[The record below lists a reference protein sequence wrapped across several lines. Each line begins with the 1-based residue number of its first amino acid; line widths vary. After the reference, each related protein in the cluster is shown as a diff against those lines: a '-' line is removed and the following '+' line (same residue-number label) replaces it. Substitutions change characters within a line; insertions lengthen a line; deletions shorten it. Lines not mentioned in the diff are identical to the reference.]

1 MFLKGIKF
9 IFTVFKIISRYG
21 VVIMG
26 SEKENKS
33 SIKDRILKEKEFK
46 NSEFIGAIIVNIII
60 LYIVNNLLGWKISFI
75 APTWT
80 QVLFILNLSIV
91 ANILANIGFLIYQR
105 GWFRSLAQIILNI
118 IGFVVAYVFY
128 VVFPFIIQTE
138 WIAIALKILIILAMV
153 AFVIATIVEVLRLI
167 FINIEKT
174 NS

>member
-1 MFLKGIKF
+1 MSTDI
-9 IFTVFKIISRYG
+9 
-21 VVIMG
+21 
-26 SEKENKS
+26 ENKS
-33 SIKDRILKEKEFK
+33 SIPDKILKEKEFK

-80 QVLFILNLSIV
+80 QVLFILNVSIV

-105 GWFRSLAQIILNI
+105 GWFRSLAQIILTI
-118 IGFVVAYVFY
+118 IGFVVAYEFY

-138 WIAIALKILIILAMV
+138 WIAIGLKILIILAMV

>member
-1 MFLKGIKF
+1 MSTDI
-9 IFTVFKIISRYG
+9 
-21 VVIMG
+21 
-26 SEKENKS
+26 ENKS
-33 SIKDRILKEKEFK
+33 SIPDKILKEKEFK

-80 QVLFILNLSIV
+80 QVLFILNVSIV

-105 GWFRSLAQIILNI
+105 GWFRSLAQIILTI
-118 IGFVVAYVFY
+118 IGFVVAYEFY

-138 WIAIALKILIILAMV
+138 WIAIGLKILIILAMV

-167 FINIEKT
+167 FINSEKT